1 MLTAI
6 ALYSAIM
13 SRPTGIAEDQ
23 ARAHVAV
30 LNLLL
35 ARADIDADTERR
47 ARWLKLRLCELLP
60 EADRPFD
67 FVDAKIAWLL
77 AGSAQRV
84 AA

>member
-1 MLTAI
+1 MTPPI
-6 ALYSAIM
+6 
-13 SRPTGIAEDQ
+13 GISEDQ

-35 ARADIDADTERR
+35 ATPGIDEDTARR
-47 ARWLKLRLCELLP
+47 ASWLKLRLCELLP

-67 FVDAKIAWLL
+67 FIDAKIAWLL
-77 AGSAQRV
+77 MPGGLQRV